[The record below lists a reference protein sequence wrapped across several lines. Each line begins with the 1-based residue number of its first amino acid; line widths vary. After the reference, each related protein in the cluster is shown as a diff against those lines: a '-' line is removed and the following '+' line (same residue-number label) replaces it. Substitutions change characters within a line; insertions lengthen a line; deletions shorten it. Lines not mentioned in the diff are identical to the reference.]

1 MNRRAMLSCDSSC
14 YSSMK
19 MCCGYSLK
27 HVSSCIVM
35 IFFIISPQKYIMYS
49 LEGLTEALLMST
61 HNIYFD
67 VEVRKRDELLRRS
80 LW

>member
-19 MCCGYSLK
+19 MCYGYSLK
-27 HVSSCIVM
+27 RVSSCIVM
-35 IFFIISPQKYIMYS
+35 IFFIISPQKYVMYS

-67 VEVRKRDELLRRS
+67 VEVRKREELLRRS